1 MSIME
6 ETTRKDVIIGSD
18 LFCFKNMNPYEPN
31 NSNIDTQEDRE
42 FVVVAIIMAVVIAL
56 LLQIKTLFSIPPV
69 NTQNIKNMLTFTKI
83 GV

>member
-56 LLQIKTLFSIPPV
+56 LL
-69 NTQNIKNMLTFTKI
+69 
-83 GV
+83 